1 MANFGL
7 PPAAARDRIVAGG
20 IAINGLAILT
30 EEPWLADYYRNNVI
44 GGPLAFVVIARTFDD
59 FADAMLRKLV
69 QEVAG
74 ASVTGAPPVPFRC
87 NKSESARSR

>member
-1 MANFGL
+1 L
-7 PPAAARDRIVAGG
+7 SPAAARDRIVDGG

-59 FADAMLRKLV
+59 FADAMLRKLM
-69 QEVAG
+69 QEVADL
-74 ASVTGAPPVPFRC
+74 R
-87 NKSESARSR
+87 

>member
-7 PPAAARDRIVAGG
+7 PPAAARDRIVAGE

-44 GGPLAFVVIARTFDD
+44 GGPLAFVVIARTFAD

-69 QEVAG
+69 QEVAH
-74 ASVTGAPPVPFRC
+74 ASVTGALCAPFRC
-87 NKSESARSR
+87 NKSGSARSR